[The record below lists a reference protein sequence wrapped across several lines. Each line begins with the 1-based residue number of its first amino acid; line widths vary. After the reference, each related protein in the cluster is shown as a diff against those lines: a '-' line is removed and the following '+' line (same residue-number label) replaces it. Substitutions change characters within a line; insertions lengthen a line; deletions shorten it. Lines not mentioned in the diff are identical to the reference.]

1 MKTLASVI
9 TLAVVAIALTGSA
22 YAAAPKNKL
31 ACEKAHMT
39 WDAKDKKC
47 S

>member
-1 MKTLASVI
+1 MKTLVSVI
-9 TLAVVAIALTGSA
+9 ILAIVAIALAGSA
-22 YAAAPKNKL
+22 YAAAPKSKA